1 MRNLW
6 GAESNFARFF
16 EKVLDIIVLNFLT
29 VLCSLPIITLGAS
42 VSALYHTVRRM
53 QRDEGSLY
61 RGFFRAFKDNFKQA
75 TLLWLVVLGTG
86 VMWGFTMFFYSASQI
101 AFFRALNVL
110 VLVLWVMAASWVFP
124 LQAIYYNPVKTTLK
138 NAVICMVAYLP
149 RSLLMAV
156 INLVPV
162 VFVLYLGLLGGL
174 ELVGLLV
181 WFALAADINLRILE
195 KPLEQIE
202 TNAKWN

>member
-110 VLVLWVMAASWVFP
+110 VLVFWVMAASWVFP

-149 RSLLMAV
+149 RSFLMAV

-174 ELVGLLV
+174 VFVGLLV